1 MYTGQM
7 SEMTYLKKISDR
19 HGTDIPFVL
28 FLHPIQTDILASTEI
43 QKTKRFFP
51 GYLTGHLT
59 ILFQPLLYT
68 HQRPSPP
75 KLIELIQPRIC
86 ISMGEKL
93 VIHNDFPRILIGP
106 NAEDRQI
113 SVADRRNSRW
123 KFSIYTISRPYM
135 VMIG

>member
-1 MYTGQM
+1 MYSGQM
-7 SEMTYLKKISDR
+7 SDMPDLKKISDR
-19 HGTDIPFVL
+19 HGTDIPFIL
-28 FLHPIQTDILASTEI
+28 FFHSIQTDIPASAQI

-51 GYLTGHLT
+51 GYLTGHLP

-68 HQRPSPP
+68 HQFPSPP
-75 KLIELIQPRIC
+75 KLIELIHPQIC

-113 SVADRRNSRW
+113 SVADRRNKR
-123 KFSIYTISRPYM
+123 
-135 VMIG
+135 